1 MQEFIYYS
9 PNGIDFPLP
18 ESIVVTDKLIDNPQ
32 YDYIV
37 SNTKSIRSEI
47 TADEI
52 DFYINNS
59 KDSLASKIKKCRK
72 TI

>member
-59 KDSLASKIKKCRK
+59 KDSLASKIKKM
-72 TI
+72 